1 MKLIKEVGI
10 EKEYFL
16 KTPTNQLVEPAQ
28 YGFPFDEMGFL
39 VELRSVP
46 STQASTIYMSLLQEK
61 AHQQTR
67 ARRFD
72 LSLDEQHTVLYDS
85 KWVNSIAKKYKV
97 YDFEDFTQNIYSTS
111 KSHHLGIFD
120 AGEQKKLTAGMHV
133 HFSCRKHDGN
143 ILKLPIEEIVKEM
156 DKRFEAEVKD
166 SQRILGEW
174 EPKDHGFEYRSLPNT
189 ANSYIVTKT
198 ALEVLENATHRY

>member
-1 MKLIKEVGI
+1 MKILKEVGI

-16 KTPTNQLVEPAQ
+16 KTKNNKLVEPSM

-39 VELRSVP
+39 VELRSIP
-46 STQASTIYMSLLQEK
+46 STQASTVYMSLLQEK

-67 ARRFD
+67 ARHFD
-72 LSLDEQHTVLYDS
+72 LTLDETNTIYYDAD
-85 KWVNSIAKKYKV
+85 WVNAVAKKYKV
-97 YDFEDFTQNIYSTS
+97 HDFIDYTQNIYS
-111 KSHHLGIFD
+111 KKESHHLGIFD
-120 AGEQKKLTAGMHV
+120 AGKHKKLTAGMHV
-133 HFSCRKHDGN
+133 HFSCRQSDGT
-143 ILKLPIEEIVKEM
+143 IMKLPIEEIVKEM
-156 DKRFEAEVKD
+156 DNQFSVEIQSA
-166 SQRILGEW
+166 QRILGEW